1 MRHIKVSMLC
11 VPIHVAMHFICSTGM
26 AYGAISS
33 SIGFAEAHILVPF
46 GLATGTISCSIEV
59 CVINGFSIGFAKVV
73 ISFYHDFGCY

>member
-1 MRHIKVSMLC
+1 MRHMKVSMLC

-46 GLATGTISCSIEV
+46 GLATLALLV
-59 CVINGFSIGFAKVV
+59 VPLRFASLMVFPLDLLK
-73 ISFYHDFGCY
+73 S